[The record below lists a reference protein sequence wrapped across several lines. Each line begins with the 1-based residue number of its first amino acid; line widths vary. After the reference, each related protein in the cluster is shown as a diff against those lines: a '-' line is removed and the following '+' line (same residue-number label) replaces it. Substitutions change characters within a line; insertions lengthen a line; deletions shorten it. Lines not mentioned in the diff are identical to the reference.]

1 MKSLTKLI
9 IAVAALV
16 SGAAMAAGGG
26 VFYPHDAVDIDASKK
41 SSLQN
46 GAKFYVNYCLGCHS
60 MKYQRFQR
68 IADDL
73 EMPTEVVESNLMFT
87 TNKIGEQMRIT
98 MPAKD
103 AGRWFGTPP
112 PDLSLITRSRS
123 PKWVYNYLRAFYLDD
138 SRPWGVNNTVFP
150 SVGMPH
156 VLAELQGE
164 QVKSKEFLA
173 IEARIEAAT
182 AAKNEAVAKN
192 DSDAKSKA
200 ATALHFANLDKAE
213 LAEAGK
219 LFSIAKAGEMT
230 PEEYDV
236 AIADLTNFL
245 AYVADPV
252 KDKREAIGIWVMAFL
267 VFLFFMAYILKK
279 EYWRDIH

>member
-9 IAVAALV
+9 IAVSALV
-16 SGAAMAAGGG
+16 SAAAMAAGGG
-26 VFYPHDAVDIDASKK
+26 VYYPHDAVDIDASKK
-41 SSLQN
+41 ASLQN
-46 GAKFYVNYCLGCHS
+46 GAKLYVNYCLGCHS

-68 IADDL
+68 TADDL
-73 EMPTEVVESNLMFT
+73 EMPVEVVESNLMFT

-123 PKWVYNYLRAFYLDD
+123 PEWVYNYLRAFYLDD
-138 SRPWGVNNTVFP
+138 ARPFGVNNTVFP

-173 IEARIEAAT
+173 IEARIDAAN
-182 AAKNEAVAKN
+182 ALKNEAVAKN
-192 DSDAKSKA
+192 DADAKSKA
-200 ATALHFANLDKAE
+200 ATALHFANIDKAE
-213 LAEAGK
+213 LAKAGK

-230 PEEYDV
+230 PEEYDI
-236 AIADLTNFL
+236 AIADLTNFM